1 MVSVYAQDGARQTGQ
16 RILDSVIPDA
26 SIEIRPNVT
35 QQNNVSE
42 GTVDL
47 PRIVQELYPENT
59 VYVGA
64 GADRSLKLYN
74 RERGNALLRRCG
86 ADRRLRV
93 LAALLYPAEIS
104 KGRLTIPSK
113 LLNYAG
119 IEDKAVV
126 ELTDAGV
133 VIYRL
138 TTPDCDRER

>member
-1 MVSVYAQDGARQTGQ
+1 MDDFVCREGDPPYEENFTML
-16 RILDSVIPDA
+16 I
-26 SIEIRPNVT
+26 
-35 QQNNVSE
+35 NVSE

-138 TTPDCDRER
+138 TTPDCDRKR